1 LKLST
6 KVPIQCGPQPI
17 LACQQIRVFVYEE
30 AMKEHLQEVLGYTD
44 LAALGNVR
52 KTSKANI

>member
-1 LKLST
+1 
-6 KVPIQCGPQPI
+6 
-17 LACQQIRVFVYEE
+17 VYEE
-30 AMKEHLQEVLGYTD
+30 AMKEHLQAVLGYTD